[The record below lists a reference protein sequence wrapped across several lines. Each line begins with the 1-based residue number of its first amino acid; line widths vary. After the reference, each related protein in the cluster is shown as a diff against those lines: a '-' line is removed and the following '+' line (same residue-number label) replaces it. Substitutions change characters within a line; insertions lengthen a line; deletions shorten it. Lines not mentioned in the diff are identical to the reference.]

1 MARTEPMLG
10 FNTDGSDN
18 TSPQYGFEEFRFT
31 SSVATGGSLT
41 INGGSVAL
49 DIQDDFQNITTVLN
63 NRTSLGQNFINGV
76 SLPEVKKYSG
86 NIVYVD
92 NRPPITRSSS
102 QKEDIKII
110 FNSNKKSYFET
121 NLNVVLT
128 LTILILKVTI
138 TRFFS
143 NQTILFRQ
151 KLQGCNRSRIRS
163 NSSVI
168 ISSKRV
174 QRSFLET

>member
-1 MARTEPMLG
+1 MKPIFTDSFITQTVGVEASTAVSRVISYDGSTGVLKYWQNRTNAG

-49 DIQDDFQNITTVLN
+49 DIQDDFQGITTVLN
-63 NRTSLGQNFINGV
+63 NRTYYLGQNFINGV

-110 FNSNKKSYFET
+110 
-121 NLNVVLT
+121 
-128 LTILILKVTI
+128 
-138 TRFFS
+138 
-143 NQTILFRQ
+143 
-151 KLQGCNRSRIRS
+151 LQ
-163 NSSVI
+163 
-168 ISSKRV
+168 
-174 QRSFLET
+174 F